1 MITAI
6 LIGIAFGWSLEQ
18 AGLGDAQKLAGQFYL
33 RDFTVIKVMLSAIVT
48 AMLGLFWLGRL
59 GLIDLAAIYGP
70 ETWLIPQIVGGLV
83 FGTGFVISGLC
94 PGTACVAMAGGRGDG
109 VATVLGLFVGI
120 LATGLAWSWIEGFAD
135 RTAYGAFTLPQL
147 TDLPYG
153 VVVAGLTVAG
163 VAGLFTL
170 ELVERRRV

>member
-59 GLIDLAAIYGP
+59 GLIDLAAIYVP